1 MIAYYGCILKVCI
14 KKLSTDV
21 LYFMHDARAHGA
33 PLWGRSEKQTKTVNP
48 SATERKGQPQNIQ
61 YVATFVHVCTY
72 IMNAVYVEDK
82 RIYKKKNNTYI
93 KNSEI

>member
-1 MIAYYGCILKVCI
+1 
-14 KKLSTDV
+14 
-21 LYFMHDARAHGA
+21 MHDAWAHGA
-33 PLWGRSEKQTKTVNP
+33 PLWGQSEKQTKTVNP

-82 RIYKKKNNTYI
+82 RIYI
-93 KNSEI
+93 